1 MLGRSYKKNYNFVI
15 PMKRFILYLTLV
27 VAALLLHIE
36 RSSAQEY
43 EELDYKDFKFYKEDD
58 TDLSLWGGLNDSL
71 IVESESRHYAP
82 NSRYALSYATNT
94 YRGERISKS
103 SNLFGYAEVDYTT
116 LRTLKGLG
124 YAINEYNGIGHA
136 HLSATTGR
144 TSTIL
149 TDSRPYDGSYMR
161 AEFSGKDYLVGISHR
176 GAYSIDKYGV
186 PLKEGWMIMDYA
198 RVRTGRDIYVEG
210 VFTNSVDLAVGA
222 TYSRRNDR
230 LDVILSLPWSQR
242 GLRQASTEEAY
253 SLTHNTLYN
262 PAWGIQNS
270 KVRNSRV
277 ATSLRPEIIAL
288 WQRKLS
294 VVTDFTL
301 SANGYFERLGTSS
314 LTWFNAPTPAPDN
327 YKYMPSYYSDNEQ
340 TEVSN
345 AWTTNNLHYTQ
356 IDWDRLYHTNS
367 LQQDGSARYA
377 VTLRRTNLSHIA
389 LNAGF
394 SSRVGIVNI
403 EYGAELQGD
412 SERRFR
418 VMDDLMG
425 ATHIRDID
433 YYLEDDA
440 TYSHLTDNNL
450 RNPDNIVGEGER
462 YGYDYRLGR
471 IGLKLYSSVAWS
483 INNFDFWVGAQMTP
497 EHIWRRGYFEKE
509 LFAGNASYGRSTGI
523 TLTPA
528 MLSASCRYS
537 IDSHIISAAIKLS
550 ANSPNSDALFLQPE
564 YNNRMVAKPE
574 LATTISS
581 EVGYSYTAKRLR
593 LDAAIYLNSTTRES
607 DVVRYYDDLAGEY
620 SDAVVSGIGR
630 IHYGIEA
637 TAEASWSRL
646 FSSTFAINLA
656 QYRYHRN
663 PTIAIYSDDDNTLIA
678 NTISHM
684 RRHHV
689 GAPEI
694 SLYGD
699 ICFRHNGWMARA
711 SAQYWALGYI
721 TPSVIRRTERILSY
735 AASTEERETLKFQ
748 QQLPGTATID
758 LALSKYFRLTS
769 ETSLGVQL
777 SARNILGSNVVYSG
791 YEENRISLR
800 KVGSRTDVAPFAN
813 RLSYAYPRLISLSV
827 SLHF

>member
-1 MLGRSYKKNYNFVI
+1 
-15 PMKRFILYLTLV
+15 MKSFILYLTLV

-43 EELDYKDFKFYKEDD
+43 EELDYRDFKFYKEDD
-58 TDLSLWGGLNDSL
+58 TDLSLWGGLNDTL

-82 NSRYALSYATNT
+82 NSHYTLSYASNT
-94 YRGERISKS
+94 YRGEHLSKS
-103 SNLFGYAEVDYTT
+103 RNLLGYTEVDYTT

-124 YAINEYNGIGHA
+124 YATNEQNGIAHA

-144 TSTIL
+144 TTTIL
-149 TDSRPYDGSYMR
+149 TDSRLYDRQYLR
-161 AEFSGKDYLVGISHR
+161 ADLAGKDYLVGISHR

-186 PLKEGWMIMDYA
+186 PLKECWTIMDYA

-222 TYSRRNDR
+222 TYNGRNNRFDII
-230 LDVILSLPWSQR
+230 VALPWSQR
-242 GLRQASTEEAY
+242 GLRQASTDEAY

-262 PAWGIQNS
+262 PAWGIQNG

-277 ATSLRPEIIAL
+277 ATSLRPEVVAM
-288 WQRKLS
+288 WQRRLS
-294 VVTDFTL
+294 AVTDLTL
-301 SANGYFERLGTSS
+301 TANAYFERMGTSS

-327 YKYMPSYYSDNEQ
+327 YKYMPSYYADNEQ
-340 TEVSN
+340 IEVAN
-345 AWTTNNLHYTQ
+345 AWSTNNLRYTQ

-377 VTLRRTNLSHIA
+377 VTLRRTNISHLA
-389 LNAGF
+389 VNAGF
-394 SSRVGIVNI
+394 NSRIGIVDV

-418 VMDDLMG
+418 IMDDLMG

-450 RNPDNIVGEGER
+450 RNPDNVVKEGDR

-471 IGLKLYSSVAWS
+471 IGLKLYATAAWS
-483 INNFDFWVGAQMTP
+483 ISDLDFMVGAQMTP

-528 MLSASCRYS
+528 MLNASCRYA
-537 IDSHIISAAIKLS
+537 IDNHSLSAAFMLG
-550 ANSPNSDALFLQPE
+550 ANSPNGDDIFLQPE

-574 LATTISS
+574 LTTTISA
-581 EVGYSYTAKRLR
+581 ELAYSYTAKRLR
-593 LDAAIYLNSTTRES
+593 LNAAIYLNSTTREA

-637 TAEASWSRL
+637 TAEATWSRFL
-646 FSSTFAINLA
+646 TSTFAINLA
-656 QYRYHRN
+656 QYRYHRD
-663 PTIAIYSDDDNTLIA
+663 PTVITYSDNDNTLIA
-678 NTISHM
+678 TSVSHM
-684 RRHHV
+684 RGHHV

-694 SLYGD
+694 ALYGD

-711 SAQYWALGYI
+711 SVQYWALSYV
-721 TPSVIRRTERILSY
+721 TPSVVRRTERILSY
-735 AASTEERETLKFQ
+735 AASAEEKEALKFQ
-748 QQLPGTATID
+748 QRLPDVATID
-758 LALSKYFRLTS
+758 LAISKYFRLRDNM
-769 ETSLGVQL
+769 SLSLQF
-777 SARNILGSNVVYSG
+777 SARNLLGSNVIYSS
-791 YEENRISLR
+791 YEEHRISLR
-800 KVGSRTDVAPFAN
+800 KVGSRTDVTPFAN
-813 RLSYAYPRLISLSV
+813 RLSYAYPRLFTLSV
-827 SLHF
+827 SLRF